1 MALCCIHINTVCNIQ
16 LSDYNMNITVIII
29 MVVHMSIKFMWA
41 MSAVDDCD
49 SVGSLW
55 SDDGYISSLYTFA
68 PLGGCVV
75 DVFNVTASV
84 ALGGVNSSKSLI
96 VG

>member
-16 LSDYNMNITVIII
+16 VSDYNINIAVIVIT
-29 MVVHMSIKFMWA
+29 MVSIKFMGV
-41 MSAVDDCD
+41 MSAVDGCD
-49 SVGSLW
+49 SVVSLW

-75 DVFNVTASV
+75 GVFNVIASV